1 MARRGPGTS
10 ALALLL
16 LLAGCGPRVAPTLTP
31 QEAAQ
36 YLEATCG
43 VVLAA
48 EPVVQRSEIIPS
60 RSRARAP
67 VRVSAVVVLP
77 EEQIEAALGVLRANH
92 NLRRRGQTATRHS
105 YESPPDAL
113 PVRECELDTALR
125 VLFFRATWGRVR

>member
-1 MARRGPGTS
+1 V
-10 ALALLL
+10 LLVV
-16 LLAGCGPRVAPTLTP
+16 LAGCAPRAAPTLTP
-31 QEAAQ
+31 REAAH

-48 EPVVQRSEIIPS
+48 EPVVERSELIPS
-60 RSRARAP
+60 RSRARLP

-77 EEQIEAALGVLRANH
+77 EEGIEPALGALRANR

-113 PVRECELDTALR
+113 PVKECELDTALR